1 MKEETQKVTKNNE
14 QVSVPK
20 HIESVNAWS
29 TIFTDGEIGGEP
41 LSMLVDTGSA
51 VTLIHSRVW
60 KKLQP
65 KYGCLEEAPRVVAAN
80 GLPLKILGQVL
91 VDVRVASVHA
101 SHRVLVADDISHDCL
116 LGVDFLGANNFTI
129 EVGNNRLSS
138 RDNNSSVPLYLKA
151 QPVVCCVSLAETVI
165 VPARHEMLIPAKVSA
180 LDKKTPVNIGPG
192 VVEPNLT
199 FKRKPEL
206 ALARSIVQPQGDRIA
221 VRVVNMSPQPITL
234 YKNSKVANLHPLNEG
249 EEVSTEC
256 MEPFEVPEPQ
266 VVKEN
271 NSVSG
276 TDSDIKLQK
285 VFEQIDLS
293 HLQPGE
299 RTGVEKL
306 LVEFQDIFSS
316 GQNGIG
322 RTSRIYH
329 KIKTGDHPPIRQQAR
344 RIPGHQRGEVDS
356 MLQTMLEQ
364 GVIQTS
370 FSPWAAPIVLV
381 KKKDGTTRFCVDYR
395 KLNDVTKEGRVLS
408 SSN

>member
-1 MKEETQKVTKNNE
+1 MRGPTSVVKEETQKVTENNE
-14 QVSVPK
+14 QISVSK
-20 HIESVNAWS
+20 HIESFNAGS
-29 TIFTDGEIGGEP
+29 TIFTDGEIEGEP

-80 GLPLKILGQVL
+80 GLHLKILGQVL

-101 SHRVLVADDISHDCL
+101 SHRVLVAYDISHDCL
-116 LGVDFLGANNFTI
+116 LGVAFLGANNFTI

-151 QPVVCCVSLAETVI
+151 QPVVCRVSLAETVI

-180 LDKKTPVNIGPG
+180 LDKKTLVNVEPG

-221 VRVVNMSPQPITL
+221 VRVVNMSPQRITL

-266 VVKEN
+266 VVKES

-306 LVEFQDIFSS
+306 LVEFQDKMIS
-316 GQNGIG
+316 GARVEYI
-322 RTSRIYH
+322 TKS
-329 KIKTGDHPPIRQQAR
+329 IRE
-344 RIPGHQRGEVDS
+344 ITH
-356 MLQTMLEQ
+356 
-364 GVIQTS
+364 
-370 FSPWAAPIVLV
+370 
-381 KKKDGTTRFCVDYR
+381 RFVNR
-395 KLNDVTKEGRVLS
+395 HDVFQDTKEKRWIACYKPCWSRG
-408 SSN
+408 